1 METKKPKKKK
11 EKKALMLSVFS
22 ADSHAVSLD
31 LSPPSFSAFILQ
43 ASPDF
48 LSEVSD
54 CQFIQGTYHICKN

>member
-1 METKKPKKKK
+1 MF
-11 EKKALMLSVFS
+11 SVFS
-22 ADSHAVSLD
+22 ADSRAVCLD
-31 LSPPSFSAFILQ
+31 SSPSFSVFILQ